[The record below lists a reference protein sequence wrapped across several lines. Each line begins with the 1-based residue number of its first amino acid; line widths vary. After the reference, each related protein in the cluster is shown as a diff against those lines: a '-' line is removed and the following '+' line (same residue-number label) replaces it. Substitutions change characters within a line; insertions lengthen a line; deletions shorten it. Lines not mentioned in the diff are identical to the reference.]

1 MRHPGSIVFTVTW
14 LVVVGIASAALATL
28 AVLFL
33 ARPLLDGRMLWP
45 ALGASAVGA
54 VLTIGA
60 GRVFAIASWDYLI
73 GLCAFA
79 VPVLVLLEAAAIG
92 SGADRVGRWIL
103 MLGWGAIVFPL
114 AALVPLWLTAGCAGT
129 DCELEDFGGGL
140 PLLVSSSAFVVF
152 AWLPAG
158 VIERAD
164 PDPHDNRRAMLALLV
179 LWLAFVVWLVQMEG
193 AIDDYTP
200 RIALAAVVGPASS
213 AVTWLLV
220 DRLRNVARPLL
231 RSLVLGL
238 VAGIAATFP
247 GAVTVG
253 FPWNIVVGAL
263 AGCLASLAYSG
274 RASSAAGVA
283 TRWGFVLLVASAVG
297 FLAPAISGDTV
308 GILFS
313 AQLDVLSVPAVSFIG
328 VALLSLVVSGPAW
341 VLLRR
346 HASRERVPSAIRA
359 DAAPGDAK
367 RK

>member
-1 MRHPGSIVFTVTW
+1 VTW
-14 LVVVGIASAALATL
+14 LVLVGLAAAALANGAIL
-28 AVLFL
+28 LLVRPVLE
-33 ARPLLDGRMLWP
+33 GRMLWP
-45 ALGASAVGA
+45 ALGAAAVA
-54 VLTIGA
+54 ALLTIGL

-92 SGADRVGRWIL
+92 SGADRTGRWIL

-114 AALVPLWLTAGCAGT
+114 AALVPLWLTAACAGT
-129 DCELEDFGGGL
+129 DCELEDFGGAL
-140 PLLVSSSAFVVF
+140 PLLVSSSAFVLL

-179 LWLAFVVWLVQMEG
+179 FWLAFVVWLAHLEG
-193 AIDDYTP
+193 AVDEFTP
-200 RIALAAVVGPASS
+200 RIALAAVVGPAAS
-213 AVTWLLV
+213 AVAWLLV
-220 DRLRNVARPLL
+220 DRLRNVHRPVG

-238 VAGIAATFP
+238 VAGIAATIP
-247 GAVTVG
+247 GAVAVG
-253 FPWNIVVGAL
+253 FPWNLAVGAI

-274 RASSAAGVA
+274 RASSVAGIA

-313 AQLDVLSVPAVSFIG
+313 AHLDVLSVPVLSFLG
-328 VALLSLVVSGPAW
+328 VALLSLVVSAPAW
-341 VLLRR
+341 ILLRR
-346 HASRERVPSAIRA
+346 HASRERIPAAIRA
-359 DAAPGDAK
+359 DAASGTGGEL
-367 RK
+367 